1 MLLYSEFSYFRIKF
15 SGSVWDQKDEL
26 AGMGISEVD
35 GSTVTHFST
44 HSKVTHNFLFPC
56 VWFSIDDLNLVL
68 IGKGKIQFS

>member
-56 VWFSIDDLNLVL
+56 V
-68 IGKGKIQFS
+68 